1 LTPGELFSA
10 IVDNDAAAVTAA
22 LAAEPALVAAHDA
35 QLGSTPLHFA
45 AHRGFEEIVTALLAA
60 GADVHARE
68 IASDTT
74 PLHWAAE
81 GGHPRIVGWLLER
94 GADLE
99 ATDAWYGLPPV
110 GWSTVVTWAPR
121 FHQHR
126 AAAAAAL
133 MAAGARIDVFTAVAQ
148 GREDGV
154 RLAAVPEGALVRR
167 LRFVGQG
174 MQPLHFAVA
183 KKPALARLLV
193 ELGAPL
199 DARTTWGVTPLGLAW
214 KRGDRDLADWLRGRG
229 ATDDLSSA
237 LMRGDLSRMA
247 ALLKAGHADGRH
259 ELVVAAA
266 ADGLADALAVL
277 LRYGADAN
285 TRVPHLLAEVPAQ
298 AALLHLAAKSGHE
311 AATRVLLDAG
321 AAPSPGAS
329 DGTPTPLHLA
339 AGGGHLETVLA
350 LLEGGADVAAQEKSY
365 GATPRAWAEHEER
378 TEVIAVLQAHGG

>member
-1 LTPGELFSA
+1 VTPGELFAA
-10 IVDNDAAAVTAA
+10 IVDNDAAALTAA
-22 LAAEPALVAAHDA
+22 LAAEPALVAARDA

-45 AHRGFEEIVTALLAA
+45 AHRGFEEIVSALLAA

-68 IASDTT
+68 TASDTT

-81 GGHPRIVGWLLER
+81 GGHPRIVGWLIER

-99 ATDAWYGLPPV
+99 AIDGWYGLSPV

-133 MAAGARIDVFTAVAQ
+133 MAAGAGIDVFTAVAQ

-154 RLAAVPEGALVRR
+154 RLAAVPQGALTRR
-167 LRFVGQG
+167 LGFVGQE

-183 KKPALARLLV
+183 KKPALVRLLV

-199 DARTTWGVTPLGLAW
+199 DARTAWGLTPLALAW
-214 KRGDRDLADWLRGRG
+214 KRGDRALADWLRGQG
-229 ATDDLSSA
+229 AADDLSSA

-247 ALLKAGHADGRH
+247 ALLKAGNGDGRRA
-259 ELVVAAA
+259 LVVAAA
-266 ADGLADALAVL
+266 ADGLADALALL
-277 LRYGADAN
+277 LRHGGDAN
-285 TRVPHLLAEVPAQ
+285 TRVRYLLAEVPAT
-298 AALLHLAAKSGHE
+298 ATLLHLAARSGHE

-321 AAPSPGAS
+321 ATPSPGAAE
-329 DGTPTPLHLA
+329 GAPTPLHLA

-350 LLEGGADVAAQEKSY
+350 LLEGGADVAARETHY

-378 TEVIAVLQAHGG
+378 SEVIAVLQAHGG